1 MNLVVVVAHPDPH
14 SLNAAIARTAV
25 DAAKAAGWSVRVH
38 DLYADGFDPRMP
50 KEELGTTTFA
60 DELTARYAREVL
72 DADAFV
78 VVHPVWFF
86 HVPAVAKGWV
96 DRVLREGVV
105 YRVGSGGDTQGLLR
119 ARAALVITTANA
131 PESLETDLL
140 NDPIG
145 TFWRRI
151 VFGFGG
157 VADVRRM
164 RVAPVRASTLA
175 ERAGWLEDVRRAVTG
190 LCVSP

>member
-25 DAAKAAGWSVRVH
+25 DAAEAAGWAVCVH

-50 KEELGTTTFA
+50 TEELGTTTFA

-86 HVPAVAKGWV
+86 HVPAAAKGWV

-105 YRVGSGGDTQGLLR
+105 YRVGSGGQTQGLLR
-119 ARAALVITTANA
+119 ARAALVVTTANA
-131 PESLETDLL
+131 PEALEADLL
-140 NDPIG
+140 NDPIA

-164 RVAPVRASTLA
+164 RLAPVRGSTRA
-175 ERAGWLEDVRRAVTG
+175 ERAEWLDDVRRAVTAM
-190 LCVSP
+190 CVNP